1 MGQKINPLI
10 FQLTKTSNW
19 QSKYL
24 EKKITEYSKYSKKD
38 IEIRSF
44 IHKFFENYNRIIHRC
59 KICYLENSLHIFVS
73 YYLNAKLF
81 SLAYHSIPYADR
93 RKVRKKPEDFA
104 KVSQLVNFKTKK
116 EKRDIIQTLKQI
128 KCKKVFAAHL
138 LLKTKEKLKRVL
150 QVIRSCWTKS
160 SYYFKKALESL
171 NLVIFSLQKC
181 YTFPTITNKFLKK
194 SIRVLNK
201 TTHKFMDQKLK
212 QKEEWKEVF
221 VNKLIASLKD
231 FNSENCKLRLHFR
244 TLNISRSQ
252 KSKKKIL
259 DILKKKLI
267 KLRKYREEKFYLEGV
282 NVLFTC
288 ATVRKPSM
296 LLIQFLS
303 VQLKMLKNHNF
314 FLNFIKDA
322 LLVFN
327 NYVLSKIKK
336 IQIQI
341 KGRLN
346 ARPKAKSRVLKIGKD
361 VSVLTIDSVIDYSE
375 KTAFTLN
382 GTLGIKVWI
391 HEFSN

>member
-150 QVIRSCWTKS
+150 QVIRSC
-160 SYYFKKALESL
+160 
-171 NLVIFSLQKC
+171 
-181 YTFPTITNKFLKK
+181 
-194 SIRVLNK
+194 
-201 TTHKFMDQKLK
+201 
-212 QKEEWKEVF
+212 
-221 VNKLIASLKD
+221 
-231 FNSENCKLRLHFR
+231 
-244 TLNISRSQ
+244 
-252 KSKKKIL
+252 
-259 DILKKKLI
+259 
-267 KLRKYREEKFYLEGV
+267 
-282 NVLFTC
+282 
-288 ATVRKPSM
+288 
-296 LLIQFLS
+296 
-303 VQLKMLKNHNF
+303 
-314 FLNFIKDA
+314 
-322 LLVFN
+322 
-327 NYVLSKIKK
+327 
-336 IQIQI
+336 
-341 KGRLN
+341 
-346 ARPKAKSRVLKIGKD
+346 
-361 VSVLTIDSVIDYSE
+361 
-375 KTAFTLN
+375 
-382 GTLGIKVWI
+382 
-391 HEFSN
+391 

>member
-1 MGQKINPLI
+1 MGQKISPLI
-10 FQLTKTSNW
+10 FQLTKTNNW

-24 EKKITEYSKYSKKD
+24 EKKVTEYSKYSKKD

-44 IHKFFENYNRIIHRC
+44 IQKFFENYNRMIHRC
-59 KICYLENSLHIFVS
+59 KICYFENSLHIFVS
-73 YYLNAKLF
+73 YYLNAKPF

-93 RKVRKKPEDFA
+93 HKVRKRSEEYV
-104 KVSQLVNFKTKK
+104 KVSRLVDFQIQK
-116 EKRDIIQTLKQI
+116 EKRGIIQILEQI
-128 KCKKVFAAHL
+128 KCKKVFAVHL
-138 LLKTKEKLKRVL
+138 LFKTKEKLKRVL
-150 QVIRSCWTKS
+150 KVVRSCWTKGP
-160 SYYFKKALESL
+160 YYFKKALGSL
-171 NLVIFSLQKC
+171 NLVIFALQKC
-181 YTFPTITNKFLKK
+181 YTFLTIANKFLIKF
-194 SIRVLNK
+194 IRVLNK
-201 TTHKFMDQKLK
+201 ITHKLMDQKLK
-212 QKEEWKEVF
+212 RKEEWKEVF
-221 VNKLIASLKD
+221 VNKLTASLKD
-231 FNSENCKLRLHFR
+231 FNSENCRLRLHFK
-244 TLNISRSQ
+244 TLNISRS
-252 KSKKKIL
+252 KESKKKIL

-267 KLRKYREEKFYLEGV
+267 KLRKYREEKFYQEGV
-282 NVLFTC
+282 NILLTC
-288 ATVRKPSM
+288 ATIRKPST

-327 NYVLSKIKK
+327 KYVLSKIKR

-361 VSVLTIDSVIDYSE
+361 ISVLTIDSVIDYSE